1 MGELLRLIFVGIIVV
16 VLQWLFF
23 GRLDLWGATP
33 DVVLLFVL
41 WVSVHHDQNTGMIA
55 GFLVGFALDAIYGLW
70 GIHMF
75 VKTVIG
81 FLLGFLNTMYG
92 DVFIRSV
99 RRVVEITV
107 VMSLLHN
114 IVLVLFVAM
123 QRGGGWGY
131 LVWVL
136 CIGSTLYT
144 TLVAFLVT
152 TFWRRSRP

>member
-1 MGELLRLIFVGIIVV
+1 MGDLLRLFFIGTAVV
-16 VLQWLFF
+16 SLQWLFF

-41 WVSVHHDQNTGMIA
+41 WVAVRYDQTTGMIA

-81 FLLGFLNTMYG
+81 FLVGLLNMINSE
-92 DVFIRSV
+92 VFVRSA
-99 RRVVEITV
+99 RRVVETTLVI
-107 VMSLLHN
+107 SLVHN
-114 IVLVLFVAM
+114 TLLALFVVM
-123 QRGGGWGY
+123 QRGVGWGY
-131 LVWVL
+131 LFWVL

-144 TLVAFLVT
+144 TLVAFLVV
-152 TFWRRSRP
+152 TFWRR